1 MSGLAWWVILGGS
14 ADLCEPQA
22 HHLLDGVDALSRLS
36 ADLMSVA
43 IDVSSLG

>member
-14 ADLCEPQA
+14 ADLCEPQV
-22 HHLLDGVDALSRLS
+22 HLLGGVGALSRLL

>member
-22 HHLLDGVDALSRLS
+22 HLLDGVDALSRLS

>member
-1 MSGLAWWVILGGS
+1 MAWCVILGGS

-22 HHLLDGVDALSRLS
+22 HLLDGVDALSRLL
-36 ADLMSVA
+36 AGLMSVA